1 MELNKVIN
9 GTRWTTD
16 GHGRQFYRSLSKKF
30 RSVNGPKILLILV
43 TFAWFD
49 PFVVHVRIQKS
60 SQKKDKV
67 EQDGHQK
74 KIF

>member
-1 MELNKVIN
+1 MVLGELLTDTGVSF
-9 GTRWTTD
+9 TRA
-16 GHGRQFYRSLSKKF
+16 FLKNF